1 MYMENIMDYCKLL
14 DCFYKIFPT
23 GFFSGLSVG
32 AISIIC
38 IFLLRKFLWKKRKYK
53 ITKINL
59 PFGLASIELTPSEE
73 DLQLAH
79 KIWIELV
86 TRKAAIPFD
95 SKYDI
100 IHEVYNSW
108 YKLFEKVRDFIAE
121 IPVTSI
127 YNNKDTKKLI
137 NVSIEILN
145 KGLRP
150 HLTKW
155 QAQYTHWYNRES
167 KLDENKNLSP
177 QELQRKFPEY
187 NDLINDMKIINKELE
202 KYADE
207 LKKII

>member
-1 MYMENIMDYCKLL
+1 MNYCELPCWIL
-14 DCFYKIFPT
+14 TLFTPQ
-23 GFFSGLSVG
+23 FFIGLSVG
-32 AISIIC
+32 C
-38 IFLLRKFLWKKRKYK
+38 IGVLILKKIFYKKRRYK

-59 PFGLASIELTPSEE
+59 PFGLASIDLTLSEE

-95 SKYDI
+95 SEYDV

-121 IPVTSI
+121 IPVTSV
-127 YNNKDTKKLI
+127 YDNKDTKKLI
-137 NVSIEILN
+137 NVSVEILN

-150 HLTKW
+150 HLTRW
-155 QAQYTHWYNRES
+155 QAQYKHWYNRES
-167 KLDENKNLSP
+167 KLDENKKLSP

-187 NDLINDMKIINKELE
+187 DDLIKDMKAINKELE

-207 LKKII
+207 LKKITEK